1 LIVAKRKLTD
11 WDSIEPLYRAGNL
24 SLNDI
29 CNQYAADHVNSQVW
43 KTTVTH
49 GGIIKKAKA
58 RKWARDIADKVK
70 KRIQEKLVTSLVT
83 SCDQSETDI
92 IEQATEAPVKIALGQ
107 RARTALQLQIQ
118 DELTDEL
125 RAQTDVDV
133 MARVRGFKDIAAS
146 IRLHHDQQATQY
158 GLNSTT
164 STPVAGI
171 DISFVSSDD

>member
-1 LIVAKRKLTD
+1 LATRKLTD

-43 KTTVTH
+43 KNTVTH
-49 GGIIKKAKA
+49 VSILRKAKEK
-58 RKWARDIADKVK
+58 KWQKNVAQK
-70 KRIQEKLVTSLVT
+70 IQERVREKLSTGLSTGCTQTENEL
-83 SCDQSETDI
+83 
-92 IEQATEAPVKIALGQ
+92 IEQATEEPVKIALGQ

-118 DELTDEL
+118 DELTEEL
-125 RAQTDVDV
+125 RAQADVDV
-133 MARVRGFKDIAAS
+133 MTRVRGFKDIAAS

-164 STPVAGI
+164 STPTAGI
-171 DISFVSSDD
+171 DISFVSSND